1 MVPNRTALVRDSA
14 DIDLLDENSH
24 QAAVANERV
33 RSRAVT
39 PAGQLPGLSVFL
51 PAHNEEENL
60 ERVVSGFAAELVH
73 VADGYE
79 IVIVDDGSSDSTG
92 AIADRLAATDS
103 RIHVV
108 HHPVNRGYGGAV
120 VSGMRACTLPFILLS
135 DCDGQFDP
143 AEMSRLIA
151 HINDHD
157 VVIGRR
163 AQRADHLMRRINGK
177 AWTTL
182 STMLFGLHI
191 TDMDCGFKLFRRD
204 VVDGLVLRS
213 DGAMITTEL
222 MARLAG
228 RGARIKEVD
237 VTHLPR
243 AAGTQTGNSPRA
255 ILKAFRELF
264 KLYRELQAIRNGKI
278 TRS

>member
-1 MVPNRTALVRDSA
+1 
-14 DIDLLDENSH
+14 
-24 QAAVANERV
+24 
-33 RSRAVT
+33 
-39 PAGQLPGLSVFL
+39 
-51 PAHNEEENL
+51 
-60 ERVVSGFAAELVH
+60 
-73 VADGYE
+73 
-79 IVIVDDGSSDSTG
+79 VIVDDGSRDRTG
-92 AIADRLAATDS
+92 AIADRIVAADS
-103 RIHVV
+103 HIRVV
-108 HHPVNRGYGGAV
+108 HHSVNRGYGGAV
-120 VSGMRACTLPFILLS
+120 VSGLHACTLSFILLS
-135 DCDGQFDP
+135 DCDGQFNP

-151 HINDHD
+151 HIDDHD

-191 TDMDCGFKLFRRD
+191 TDMDCGFKLFRRNI
-204 VVDGLVLRS
+204 VDGLVLRS

-243 AAGTQTGNSPRA
+243 AAGIQTGNSPKA
-255 ILKAFRELF
+255 IFKAFRELF
-264 KLYRELQAIRNGKI
+264 KLYRELHAIRNGNI
-278 TRS
+278 THS